1 MSEKKMKYLK
11 IFSNF
16 LLLGIIIFAC
26 IEILPFL
33 ANLFMPFI
41 IAYVIALIAEPI
53 VRLLEKIKIK
63 RKYSAFGII
72 FLIIGLIVA
81 CIYYLIKWLYNLV
94 MSLAS
99 DWTHIS
105 LQITTIS
112 SKFDNIFK
120 RFNINID
127 DSGMMATIS
136 KFVNNF
142 SESFINSGST
152 FVTNIPM
159 IIFMIVVIFMSSYF
173 LIQTHNDFIKKMV
186 EENERLEKVKVIV
199 VDQVFKYIK
208 AQFKIMMV
216 IFVIIAIGLGLLGIK
231 YFIPLALLIAFVD
244 LLPILGTG
252 TIMIPWGIID
262 IVYGDYARAMF
273 IFAIYLIAMITR
285 QILQPKI
292 IGETMEFPA
301 LPTLVVM
308 WVGYKLF
315 NVAGLL
321 LSVPVGIL
329 LSRLYKAGVFDVYK
343 DSIIYIY
350 NDLKHFLKIDFNNK
364 K

>member
-1 MSEKKMKYLK
+1 MSEKKEKYLK

-16 LLLGIIIFAC
+16 LLLGVIIFAC
-26 IEILPFL
+26 IKILPYFVK
-33 ANLFMPFI
+33 LFAPFI
-41 IAYVIALIAEPI
+41 IAYIIALIAEPI
-53 VRLLEKIKIK
+53 VKLLEKIKIK

-72 FLIIGLIVA
+72 FIIIGLIA
-81 CIYYLIKWLYNLV
+81 GSIYALVKWLYGLAT
-94 MSLAS
+94 SLMN
-99 DWTHIS
+99 DWTNIM
-105 LQITTIS
+105 LQINTLS

-120 RFNINID
+120 KFNINID

-136 KFVNNF
+136 KFFNNF
-142 SESFINSGST
+142 SEKFINSSST
-152 FVTNIPM
+152 FITNVPM
-159 IIFMIVVIFMSSYF
+159 LVFMIVVIFMSSYF
-173 LIQTHNDFIKKMV
+173 LIQMHNDFIKKMI
-186 EENERLEKVKVIV
+186 EKNERLETIKVVVI
-199 VDQVFKYIK
+199 DQIFKYIK

-216 IFVIIAIGLGLLGIK
+216 IFVIIAIGLGLLKIK
-231 YFIPLALLIAFVD
+231 YFIPIALLISFVD

-252 TIMIPWGIID
+252 TIMIPWGVIE
-262 IVYGDYARAMF
+262 IVYGNYSRAMF
-273 IFAIYLIAMITR
+273 IIAIYLIAMITR

-308 WVGYKLF
+308 WIGYKLF
-315 NVAGLL
+315 NVTGLL

-329 LSRLYKAGVFDVYK
+329 LSRLYKAGIFDVYK

-350 NDLKHFLKIDFNNK
+350 NDLKQFLKIDFKNK